1 LEDTETLPDVQKYSK
16 RNLGLVAAAHAEN
29 HLQSSIYPYY
39 YSVIM
44 SSLGF
49 GVAQLGL
56 LVAGSN
62 LIFGILQGIWG
73 TVSKRYVDRKNILSV
88 GNIFVGFFLS
98 LSGLASN
105 LATFASARIAGSISS
120 SPQHPLA
127 LSMFTD
133 QFVSKKRG
141 TALAVHYSGGNV
153 GTVLGPI
160 IGFIL
165 LYLIGWQHA
174 LIVVGIPGVAIGI
187 LLWIFV
193 KDNQKHGLSV
203 DNKLTSSSRASYL
216 SVLRNRNI
224 LTLLLGRMFT
234 SGGRGLGVMI
244 IFIPLYLNKDL
255 LLPVGSFDY
264 TALFVV
270 LALGSVVAPILGG
283 RVTDRMG
290 RRKPMIVLSL
300 FVSSVAIFFL
310 ILSRGYLFGVAVS
323 LVVLGLFVFNEVPLS
338 QALLSEIVTDA
349 NREGAYSIY
358 FITDYSAGAAWSA
371 AFGLIIAGFGYIPA
385 FEVMIASLL
394 LAGVILMFVREGKV
408 SALGPAASAAIAP
421 K

>member
-1 LEDTETLPDVQKYSK
+1 V
-16 RNLGLVAAAHAEN
+16 
-29 HLQSSIYPYY
+29 
-39 YSVIM
+39 
-44 SSLGF
+44 
-49 GVAQLGL
+49 
-56 LVAGSN
+56 
-62 LIFGILQGIWG
+62 
-73 TVSKRYVDRKNILSV
+73 
-88 GNIFVGFFLS
+88 
-98 LSGLASN
+98 
-105 LATFASARIAGSISS
+105 TFASVRIAGSISS

-133 QFVSKKRG
+133 QFESKKRG

-160 IGFIL
+160 IGLIL

-174 LIVVGIPGVAIGI
+174 LIVVGIPGVVIGI

-193 KDNQKHGLSV
+193 KDNQKHGVSSDSKV
-203 DNKLTSSSRASYL
+203 ATSSRASYL

-244 IFIPLYLNKDL
+244 VFIPLYLKNSL
-255 LLPVGSFDY
+255 HLPYLEY

-270 LALGSVVAPILGG
+270 LALGSVVAPLLGG

-290 RRKPMIVLSL
+290 RRKPMILASL
-300 FVSSVAIFFL
+300 FISSVAILFL
-310 ILSRGYLFGVAVS
+310 ILTGAYLIGVAVS

-358 FITDYSAGAAWSA
+358 FITDYSAGAAWAA
-371 AFGLIIAGFGYIPA
+371 AFGLIIVGFGYIPA
-385 FEVMIASLL
+385 FEVMIVSLL
-394 LAGVILMFVREGKV
+394 VAASILMFVREGKAAAVPPVV
-408 SALGPAASAAIAP
+408 SAGIAP